1 MRSHPSTALPS
12 PGRSGSANAH
22 RSRYG
27 YVSGCQE
34 PVQACPQHPRVL
46 SPGPQGPGLIATLL
60 WLCPW
65 KVQVPLPTSSEPW
78 LLVSLDPHSPS
89 PDILCI
95 LSSSHCQKASP
106 LHTSHGSIDVHMPRL
121 RGSPM
126 TGLPPSCSTLRVV
139 LNPTLHQLFLPTY
152 ASFPVPAH
160 PLFPA
165 RTSLPTIGQ
174 VTPWYVRAVPR
185 C

>member
-1 MRSHPSTALPS
+1 MAAQTHAGQDTGMCLAARSQVKHVPST
-12 PGRSGSANAH
+12 PGS
-22 RSRYG
+22 
-27 YVSGCQE
+27 
-34 PVQACPQHPRVL
+34 CPQHPG
-46 SPGPQGPGLIATLL
+46 SWPHSHL

-95 LSSSHCQKASP
+95 LSSSHCQTASP